1 MLWGCFSA
9 KGPGRL
15 ICVKE
20 RMNGAMYREILSE
33 NLLPSARALN
43 MKRGWV
49 FQHDNDPKH
58 TARAMKEWLRK
69 KHFKALEWPSQSP
82 DLNPIEN
89 LWREL
94 KVRVAQRQKLRVAQ
108 NITALEEIC
117 MEETLPVA
125 LLSSVACE
133 LAPLK
138 IVFLCV
144 FFSIFISLFIRVTS
158 AMIMYD
164 KRTLL
169 DIGQR
174 YTNLIQDTL
183 YTDPAWPLEILRS
196 TEADKGRLNNTRRR
210 RKHRGK
216 RAGIRNRL
224 RKRAHSPPL
233 PSILLANVQ
242 SLDNKMD
249 DLRARISFQRDIR
262 DCNIICLSETW
273 LTPSVPDNA
282 VTPSDNFS
290 VFRMDR
296 TAEAGKTKGGGVCF
310 FINKKWCDPRN
321 ISILSRSCSPH
332 LEHLSIICRPFYLPR
347 EFSSTVVT
355 AVYIPPQADSSLAL
369 SKLHDEL
376 SGYINIHPD
385 AACIVAGDFNK
396 ANLKKVIPNFHQHI
410 SCPTRGLNTLD
421 HCYTQFKNAYK
432 AHSLPAFGK
441 SDHAAIFLTPD
452 YKQRILQEP
461 PVKREVTRWSPHSEA
476 TLQASLDDVDWD
488 MFRASSSDVSEFTE
502 VALSFV
508 NTLTEQAT
516 ETVTIKT
523 FSNQK
528 PWVDRTIRDAVN
540 HRTAAYNAGILSGN
554 MSEYKS
560 SCYALRRAVRAA
572 KRRYSERIESHFQLN
587 DSRRMWQ
594 GLKTICSSGNNNSV
608 EVRAD
613 PLLAVEL
620 NNFYGRFECNS
631 GAILPSSASRSSRQS
646 SNDYAITLSE
656 DDVRRELR
664 RVNVRKAAGPDG
676 ITGRVLRSCADQ
688 LAGLFTSIFNES
700 LATSVVPTPFKKSV
714 IIPVPKNSKLS
725 CLNDYRPVALTS
737 TVMKVFERLLKKH
750 ICSSIPATLD
760 PLQFAYRPNRS
771 TDDAISQVLH
781 SSLTHID
788 SKNGNYVRLLF
799 IDYSSAFNTI
809 VPTKLAV
816 KLSDLGLNT
825 SLCDWI
831 QDFLTARPQVVKVGQ
846 FTSNSI
852 TLNIGAPQGCVLS
865 PLLYSLY
872 THDCVS
878 SHSSTSIIKFAD
890 DTVVLGLI
898 NNDDKTAYL
907 DEVERLTTWC
917 QDNCLSLNVS
927 KTKELIVD
935 FRKRQQRPYTPLMIS
950 GTPVERVSS
959 FKYLGVN
966 ISEDLTW
973 TTHIQTQVK
982 KARQRLYHLRQLRKF
997 RVSPAILKTFYSG
1010 AIESVLTQCI
1020 SVWYGNS
1027 SNQDCKAL
1035 QRVVRLAE
1043 RISGSTL
1050 PSLQGIYLKRCRSR
1064 AAKITKDSNHP
1075 GNHLFRLLP
1084 SGRRYRSLMAKTER
1098 LRKSF
1103 FPQAIRLL
1111 NTNSVP

>member
-1 MLWGCFSA
+1 MS
-9 KGPGRL
+9 
-15 ICVKE
+15 
-20 RMNGAMYREILSE
+20 
-33 NLLPSARALN
+33 
-43 MKRGWV
+43 
-49 FQHDNDPKH
+49 
-58 TARAMKEWLRK
+58 
-69 KHFKALEWPSQSP
+69 
-82 DLNPIEN
+82 
-89 LWREL
+89 
-94 KVRVAQRQKLRVAQ
+94 
-108 NITALEEIC
+108 
-117 MEETLPVA
+117 
-125 LLSSVACE
+125 
-133 LAPLK
+133 
-138 IVFLCV
+138 
-144 FFSIFISLFIRVTS
+144 
-158 AMIMYD
+158 
-164 KRTLL
+164 
-169 DIGQR
+169 
-174 YTNLIQDTL
+174 
-183 YTDPAWPLEILRS
+183 
-196 TEADKGRLNNTRRR
+196 
-210 RKHRGK
+210 
-216 RAGIRNRL
+216 
-224 RKRAHSPPL
+224 
-233 PSILLANVQ
+233 
-242 SLDNKMD
+242 
-249 DLRARISFQRDIR
+249 
-262 DCNIICLSETW
+262 
-273 LTPSVPDNA
+273 
-282 VTPSDNFS
+282 
-290 VFRMDR
+290 
-296 TAEAGKTKGGGVCF
+296 
-310 FINKKWCDPRN
+310 
-321 ISILSRSCSPH
+321 
-332 LEHLSIICRPFYLPR
+332 
-347 EFSSTVVT
+347 
-355 AVYIPPQADSSLAL
+355 AVYIPPHADTSVAL
-369 SKLHDEL
+369 SNLHDEI
-376 SGYINIHPD
+376 SGYINKHPD
-385 AACIVAGDFNK
+385 AACIIAGDFNK
-396 ANLKKVIPNFHQHI
+396 ANLKKVLPNFHQHI

-421 HCYTQFKNAYK
+421 HCYTPLNNAYK

-441 SDHAAIFLTPD
+441 SDHVAIFLTPE
-452 YKQRILQEP
+452 YKQRIAREP
-461 PVKREVTRWSPHSEA
+461 PVEREVTRWSPHSEA

-488 MFRASSSDVSEFTE
+488 MFRASSSDVSEFTD
-502 VALSFV
+502 VAVSFV

-516 ETVTIKT
+516 ETVTIRT
-523 FSNQK
+523 FTNQK
-528 PWVDRTIRDAVN
+528 PWVDRSIRDAVN
-540 HRTAAYNAGILSGN
+540 NRTAAYNAGLLSGN
-554 MSEYKS
+554 MSKYKT
-560 SCYALRRAVRAA
+560 SCYALRRAIRAA
-572 KRRYSERIESHFQLN
+572 KRRYSEKIESHFQLN

-594 GLKTICSSGNNNSV
+594 GLKTICSSGNKSSA

-613 PLLAVEL
+613 PLLAEEL
-620 NNFYGRFECNS
+620 NTFYGRFDCNGGANLPISSS
-631 GAILPSSASRSSRQS
+631 GSSRQS
-646 SNDYAITLSE
+646 SNDHVITFSE
-656 DDVRRELR
+656 DDVRRELK

-700 LATSVVPTPFKKSV
+700 LATSVVPTSFKKSV
-714 IIPVPKNSKLS
+714 IIPVPKNSKPS

-809 VPTKLAV
+809 VPTKLTV

-852 TLNIGAPQGCVLS
+852 TLNVGAPQGCVLS

-878 SHSSTSIIKFAD
+878 SHSSTSIVKFAD

-898 NNDDKTAYL
+898 NNGDEAAYL
-907 DEVERLTTWC
+907 DEVERLTSWC

-935 FRKRQQRPYTPLMIS
+935 FRKRQQQPYTPLMIS

-973 TTHIQTQVK
+973 TTHIQSQVK

-1020 SVWYGNS
+1020 SVWYNNAT
-1027 SNQDCKAL
+1027 NQDCKAL

-1043 RISGSTL
+1043 RISGSAL
-1050 PSLQGIYLKRCRSR
+1050 PSLQHIYLKRCRSR
-1064 AAKITKDSNHP
+1064 AAKILKDSTHP
-1075 GNHLFRLLP
+1075 GNHLFCLLP
-1084 SGRRYRSLMAKTER
+1084 SGRRFRSMMAKTER

-1111 NTNSVP
+1111 NTNSVS

>member
-1 MLWGCFSA
+1 M
-9 KGPGRL
+9 
-15 ICVKE
+15 
-20 RMNGAMYREILSE
+20 
-33 NLLPSARALN
+33 
-43 MKRGWV
+43 
-49 FQHDNDPKH
+49 
-58 TARAMKEWLRK
+58 
-69 KHFKALEWPSQSP
+69 
-82 DLNPIEN
+82 
-89 LWREL
+89 
-94 KVRVAQRQKLRVAQ
+94 
-108 NITALEEIC
+108 
-117 MEETLPVA
+117 A

-174 YTNLIQDTL
+174 YTNLTQDTL

-296 TAEAGKTKGGGVCF
+296 TAEAGKNKGGGVCF

-452 YKQRILQEP
+452 YKQRILHEP
-461 PVKREVTRWSPHSEA
+461 PVEREVTRWSPHSEA

-714 IIPVPKNSKLS
+714 IIPVPKNSKPS

-898 NNDDKTAYL
+898 NNDDETAYL

-950 GTPVERVSS
+950 GTPVERVSC

-1020 SVWYGNS
+1020 SVWYNNAT
-1027 SNQDCKAL
+1027 NQDCKAL